1 MRKTARF
8 LPLALILAI
17 GVILFAIVACAI
29 CRWTAPAILPPSPV
43 PTLAPTL
50 EPSSVFS
57 STRLSQPP
65 QAYIVD
71 VCQYLRDRWDPVK
84 SAPGTVVVPIMF
96 HSVQEGSEYQAGDTF
111 IPLQELTRT
120 VQAAQRL
127 GFETITAAQLAG
139 FLEHNALIPRR
150 SMIWIVDDRR
160 PGDMEDHILPIVREN
175 GWTVSL
181 GWVIGDTDQRK
192 GLWERMEAMN
202 ATGHLDVQSHG
213 YHHRYIVSDTPEE
226 VVRQELSDPMPILE
240 RHFGQKPVAFV
251 WPGGNFTAAAVA
263 VARQAGYR
271 IGFTAFS
278 RGPFMYNWIPLGE
291 PEREAGDPLMV
302 LPRFWAKPGLA
313 EHLEVAADLGEAA
326 AALAAESYSR
336 EAAYYRAHCEGAL
349 PASPRRE

>member
-1 MRKTARF
+1 MRRTAR
-8 LPLALILAI
+8 LLLLALTLAT
-17 GVILFAIVACAI
+17 GVILFAIVGFGI
-29 CRWTAPAILPPSPV
+29 CKWSAPPILSPSPV
-43 PTLAPTL
+43 RTLAPTL

-57 STRLSQPP
+57 STRLSQQP
-65 QAYIVD
+65 QAYIAD
-71 VCQYLRDRWDPVK
+71 VCQYLRDRWDPSS
-84 SAPGTVVVPIMF
+84 SAPGTIVVPIMF
-96 HSVQEGSEYQAGDTF
+96 HSVQEGNEYQPGDTS
-111 IPLQELTRT
+111 IPLQDLTRT

-127 GFETITAAQLAG
+127 GFDTITAAQLAS

-160 PGDMEDHILPIVREN
+160 PNDVENYILPIVRES

-192 GLWERMEAMN
+192 GLWERMEEMN

-213 YHHRYIVSDTPEE
+213 YHHRYILSGTPEE
-226 VVRQELSDPMPILE
+226 VVRQELFDPIPILE

-263 VARQAGYR
+263 MARQAGYR

-291 PEREAGDPLMV
+291 PEREAADPLMV

-313 EHLEVAADLGEAA
+313 EHLEMAAEVGEAA
-326 AALAAESYSR
+326 AALASESYSR
-336 EAAYYRAHCEGAL
+336 EAAYYRAHCGGAL
-349 PASPRRE
+349 PPSPRPQ

>member
-8 LPLALILAI
+8 LLLALALAPC
-17 GVILFAIVACAI
+17 VILILVVVCGI
-29 CRWTAPAILPPSPV
+29 CRWSALPSLPPSPV
-43 PTLAPTL
+43 RTLAPTL

-57 STRLSQPP
+57 STRLSQQP
-65 QAYIVD
+65 QAYIAD
-71 VCQYLRDRWDPVK
+71 VCQYLRDRWDPAK
-84 SAPGTVVVPIMF
+84 SPPGTIVVAIMF
-96 HSVQEGSEYQAGDTF
+96 HAVQEGSEYLPGDTS
-111 IPLQELTRT
+111 IPLQDLMRT

-139 FLEHNALIPRR
+139 YLEDNALIPRR

-160 PGDMEDHILPIVREN
+160 PEDVENYILPIVREN

-181 GWVIGDTDQRK
+181 GWVIGDTDQRE

-213 YHHRYIVSDTPEE
+213 YHHRYIVPDTPEE
-226 VVRQELSDPMPILE
+226 VVRQELFDPMPILE

-263 VARQAGYR
+263 TARQAGYR

-313 EHLEVAADLGEAA
+313 EHLEMAAEVGEAA
-326 AALAAESYSR
+326 AALASESYSR
-336 EAAYYRAHCEGAL
+336 EAAYYRAHCEGTL
-349 PASPRRE
+349 PAASGRE

>member
-8 LPLALILAI
+8 LLLALTLATC
-17 GVILFAIVACAI
+17 VILFAIVACGI
-29 CRWTAPAILPPSPV
+29 CKWFAPPILSPSPV
-43 PTLAPTL
+43 RTLAPTL

-57 STRLSQPP
+57 STRLSQQP
-65 QAYIVD
+65 QAYIAD
-71 VCQYLRDRWDPVK
+71 VCQYLRDRWKPTN
-84 SAPGTVVVPIMF
+84 SPPGTVVVPIMF
-96 HSVQEGSEYQAGDTF
+96 HSVQEGDEYYPGDTS
-111 IPLQELTRT
+111 IPLQDLMWT

-160 PGDMEDHILPIVREN
+160 PGDVEDYILPVVREN

-181 GWVIGDTDQRK
+181 GWVIGDTDQRT

-213 YHHRYIVSDTPEE
+213 YHHHYIVSDTPEE
-226 VVRQELSDPMPILE
+226 VVRQELLDPMPILE
-240 RHFGQKPVAFV
+240 QHFGHKPVAFV

-263 VARQAGYR
+263 MARQAGYR

-291 PEREAGDPLMV
+291 PEREVGDPLMV
-302 LPRFWAKPGLA
+302 LPRFWAKPGLE
-313 EHLEVAADLGEAA
+313 EHLEMAAEVGEAA
-326 AALAAESYSR
+326 AALASESYSR
-336 EAAYYRAHCEGAL
+336 EAAYYGAHCEGVL
-349 PASPRRE
+349 PAAPRRQ